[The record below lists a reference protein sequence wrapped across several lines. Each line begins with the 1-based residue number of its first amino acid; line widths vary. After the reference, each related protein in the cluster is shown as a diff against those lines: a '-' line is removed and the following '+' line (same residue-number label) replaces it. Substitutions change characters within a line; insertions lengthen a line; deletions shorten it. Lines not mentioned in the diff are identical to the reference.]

1 MYIYDNNSIKQ
12 KKKKEWVNVENNE
25 NTDWIYITVLRKI
38 TKEDLLNVFNVS
50 KLIKKDTFIYSTH
63 SKIKSNESLTFYSL
77 DKNQLLKDP
86 FNISSKHEKDNVGYI
101 HIGKLKKDMNI
112 INLSCDILS
121 NNKLTNIDLKSIDDL
136 LDANKLDANKLDAN
150 KLDANLLD
158 ANNIYDGNIN
168 YIKYN
173 KLAKVIF
180 NNNMGKRLLNEIL
193 YKSSNFINLDVY
205 YFNYLHKYSINEFIY
220 SYGYY
225 NKLDKYYNY
234 ELAFH
239 SFNNEEI
246 EILGTEEI
254 KF

>member
-150 KLDANLLD
+150 LLD